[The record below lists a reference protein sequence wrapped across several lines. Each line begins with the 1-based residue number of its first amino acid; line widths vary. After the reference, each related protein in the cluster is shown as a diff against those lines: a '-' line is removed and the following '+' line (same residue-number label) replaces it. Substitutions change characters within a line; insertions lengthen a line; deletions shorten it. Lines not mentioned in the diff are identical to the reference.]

1 MLVCVRSCPLIV
13 SVCNVYCVLI
23 PFVVCVVLCGI
34 YIVFLGGLCG
44 LWRLQFFECDCGVV
58 VGGFVNL
65 IDVSGTLL

>member
-23 PFVVCVVLCGI
+23 TFVVCVVLCGI

-44 LWRLQFFECDCGVV
+44 LWRL
-58 VGGFVNL
+58 
-65 IDVSGTLL
+65 

>member
-1 MLVCVRSCPLIV
+1 M
-13 SVCNVYCVLI
+13 YCVLI

-44 LWRLQFFECDCGVV
+44 VWRLQFFECDCGVV

-65 IDVSGTLL
+65 IDMSGTLL

>member
-1 MLVCVRSCPLIV
+1 MLVCVRSCLLIV

-23 PFVVCVVLCGI
+23 PCVVCVVLCGI

-65 IDVSGTLL
+65 IDMSGTLL